1 MNDSNASMQSQ
12 SSHLQCHVLIV
23 DDSPILRAAIK
34 KVVKLAGVGEDRIF
48 EAGNGVEALEVL
60 ETVWIDLVLLDLN
73 MPVMDGEEFACELR
87 KRDDLKDV
95 AVVVVSTEANRER
108 LDRMKSLG
116 VAHTLRK
123 PFEPEDLCRLIAE
136 VLGLQRA

>member
-1 MNDSNASMQSQ
+1 MTNTIPGAVAGIDRK
-12 SSHLQCHVLIV
+12 HHELLIV

-73 MPVMDGEEFACELR
+73 MPVMDGEEFARELR